1 MSKKYSL
8 YIGRFSPYH
17 RGHEAIIRKALDA
30 GESVAI
36 AVRDTPLSESDPYTV
51 DERIEMLK
59 ARFADEDVKVFWIP
73 DIKSVN
79 IGRAV
84 GYEVKQYDVPPE
96 VAAISATEIRR
107 KIKEGDPSWDVDVP
121 EAVANYLKRLHALK
135 RFQAGCVIWL
145 TGLPC
150 SGKTTLAAALRSELG
165 GVYGLRRGKHG
176 NIKILDGDE
185 LRKGLCSDLGF
196 SPKDRDENIRRVA
209 HLAAMLV
216 DAGAVVITAFVSP
229 YRAAREQARKI
240 IGPERFFE
248 VYVEC
253 PVELCRRRDVKG
265 MYAEADA
272 GRIVG
277 FTGVTAPYE
286 EPKNPFHTV
295 HTGRFNGLAGSCAS
309 QLLSAFNLEK
319 QEEP

>member
-1 MSKKYSL
+1 MGKRYSL
-8 YIGRFSPYH
+8 YIGRWSPYH
-17 RGHEAIIRKALDA
+17 LGHEAIIRKALDA
-30 GESVAI
+30 GKSVAI

-51 DERIEMLK
+51 NERIEMLQ

-73 DIKSVN
+73 DIESVN

-84 GYEVKQYDVPPE
+84 GYEVNQYDVPPE

-107 KIKEGDPSWDVDVP
+107 KIKEDDPSWEADVP
-121 EAVANYLKRLHALK
+121 ETVATYLKQLHALK
-135 RFQAGCVIWL
+135 RFQAGCVVWL

-150 SGKTTLAAALRSELG
+150 SGKTTLAAAVASELCKVQG
-165 GVYGLRRGKHG
+165 ISCRKV
-176 NIKILDGDE
+176 KILDGDE

-209 HLAAMLV
+209 HLATMLA

-229 YRAAREQARKI
+229 YRAAREKARTV

-286 EPKNPFHTV
+286 EPENPFHTV
-295 HTGRFNGLAGSCAS
+295 HTGRFNGLAESCAGH
-309 QLLSAFNLEK
+309 LLSAFNLKNREDL
-319 QEEP
+319 